1 MRQSGILAAAAHV
14 ALDGAE
20 RRLKADH
27 ENAKIIVES
36 KSLGIYCKTF
46 KKLFTTVI
54 NFSQL

>member
-36 KSLGIYCKTF
+36 KSFGIYC
-46 KKLFTTVI
+46 
-54 NFSQL
+54 